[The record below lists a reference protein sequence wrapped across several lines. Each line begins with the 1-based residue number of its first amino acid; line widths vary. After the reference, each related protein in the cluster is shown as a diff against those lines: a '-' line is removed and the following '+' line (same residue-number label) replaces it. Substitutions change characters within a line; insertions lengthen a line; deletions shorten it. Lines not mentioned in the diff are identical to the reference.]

1 MRTRRKGEATKF
13 LGLKKVEPKLKKLSL
28 SSIHHKALNRPYR
41 ALSSVPS
48 FDQKIRAKL
57 VLGYREHLT
66 PALALALALVLVP
79 ALGLNLIIYTLKF
92 DGGKVSK

>member
-13 LGLKKVEPKLKKLSL
+13 LGLKKLSL
-28 SSIHHKALNRPYR
+28 SSIHHKAPNRPYR

-66 PALALALALVLVP
+66 PALALVLVP
-79 ALGLNLIIYTLKF
+79 ALGLNLIIYTLKL

>member
-28 SSIHHKALNRPYR
+28 SSIHHKAPNRPER

-66 PALALALALVLVP
+66 PALALALVLVP

>member
-13 LGLKKVEPKLKKLSL
+13 LELKKVEPKLKKLSL
-28 SSIHHKALNRPYR
+28 SSIHHKAPNRPYR

-48 FDQKIRAKL
+48 FNQKIRAKL
-57 VLGYREHLT
+57 VLGYRKHLT
-66 PALALALALVLVP
+66 TALALELAP
-79 ALGLNLIIYTLKF
+79 ALGLNLSLYTLKF

>member
-28 SSIHHKALNRPYR
+28 SSIHHKAPNRPYR

-48 FDQKIRAKL
+48 FDQKIR
-57 VLGYREHLT
+57 
-66 PALALALALVLVP
+66 ALVLVP

>member
-13 LGLKKVEPKLKKLSL
+13 LGLKKLSL
-28 SSIHHKALNRPYR
+28 SSIHHKAPNRPYR

-66 PALALALALVLVP
+66 LALALVLVP